1 MVLWLV
7 EDLGVIYLGPF
18 LLKSIKIRMKK
29 LINTVTMRLFGAI
42 VFKNKTEI
50 KPCGVKT
57 VRWYTESC
65 SFNEVMTHINNQLN
79 RKLCE

>member
-42 VFKNKTEI
+42 VFKNNKEI
-50 KPCGVKT
+50 TPCGYKT
-57 VRWYTESC
+57 TRNYVESY

-79 RKLCE
+79 R